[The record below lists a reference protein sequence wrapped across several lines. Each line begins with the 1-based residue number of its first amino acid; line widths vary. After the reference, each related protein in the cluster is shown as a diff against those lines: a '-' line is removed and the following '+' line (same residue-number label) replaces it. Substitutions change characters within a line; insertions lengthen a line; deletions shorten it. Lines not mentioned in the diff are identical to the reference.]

1 MKRITGATQ
10 NTPGLSGTED
20 IDIGKGSFGKGGS
33 GYIEYSGIY
42 SGGGAGLFGGGSG
55 YLSGGGGSGYVNT
68 TYLKNAKTVTSKHV
82 GDGDCKIML
91 LSK

>member
-33 GYIEYSGIY
+33 GYIDYSGIY
-42 SGGGAGLFGGGSG
+42 I
-55 YLSGGGGSGYVNT
+55 
-68 TYLKNAKTVTSKHV
+68 K
-82 GDGDCKIML
+82 
-91 LSK
+91 